1 MPDEQFKSKPEEVSN
16 QKRNTFERSIARK
29 IRIGEILK
37 GIPIMENERFSFLQL
52 DGLKVRR
59 VNIAASIV
67 EKYES
72 EGEKKFIFVKI
83 DDGSGQISL
92 KLFGDDV
99 ERLKDFSMGDTI
111 VVIGL
116 LRFFNNEVYVSPETI
131 VTKDPK
137 YLLLRK
143 MEIEKSSKVKSKE
156 DSSIQKPS
164 FSLKERIIEIIKN
177 AEETGGVEIN
187 KISTSINESFDKINN
202 ELQKLIEEGFVFE
215 PRPGVVRWLG

>member
-1 MPDEQFKSKPEEVSN
+1 
-16 QKRNTFERSIARK
+16 
-29 IRIGEILK
+29 
-37 GIPIMENERFSFLQL
+37 MENERFSFLQL